1 MDVNLEGVRR
11 WFEAYAQGFE
21 LSEPMLEMKYR
32 HSYDVERV
40 GERLV
45 RDLGWDAPEAETG
58 IAACLLH
65 DTGRFSQYRDFR
77 TYRDGA
83 SVDHGDRGYAVLTAE
98 FPRAL
103 ADEEARNAIL
113 EAVRW
118 HNKRELPESVEPSS
132 LQFCRLVR
140 DADKLDVFRLVR
152 RCMAE
157 GREAELL
164 PSHKLGLPLSERLLD
179 EVERTG
185 KGSYQNAES
194 MLDYLLIQM
203 TWTLDLNTAPARAL
217 LRESGILED
226 IRGRFP
232 RGDAR
237 VQKVLERM
245 IRAADPQ
252 D

>member
-1 MDVNLEGVRR
+1 MHVNREGTRS
-11 WFEAYAQGFE
+11 WFRTYAQGFE
-21 LSEPMLEMKYR
+21 LSDPMLKMKYR
-32 HSYDVERV
+32 HSYDVMRV
-40 GERLV
+40 GQELV
-45 RDLGWDAPEAETG
+45 RALNWNAAEADTG

-65 DTGRFSQYRDFR
+65 DTGRFSQYRDFH
-77 TYRDGA
+77 TYHDGD
-83 SVDHGDRGYAVLTAE
+83 SVDHGDRGHAVLSAE
-98 FPRAL
+98 FPQAL
-103 ADEEARNAIL
+103 ADAEARGAIL

-118 HNKRELPESVEPSS
+118 HNKRELPEEIGASILP
-132 LQFCRLVR
+132 FCQLVR

-164 PSHKLGLPLSERLLD
+164 PSHRLNLPLSEALLE

-185 KGSYQNAES
+185 RGSYKNATS

-217 LRESGILED
+217 LRRTGVLED
-226 IRGRFP
+226 IRDRFP

-245 IRAADPQ
+245 IRAAED
-252 D
+252 